1 MSFLNPIRRA
11 TSRTLR
17 SFRFS
22 SYCAIEILTWTIN
35 WCIEMEVNA
44 RKSLLSLLLLTKNR
58 AAMSEMRRG
67 EPMSSLH
74 SKPKQERFCMIQG
87 RVCAFLQFTKGGFC
101 GIMMGEKNPDRSVG
115 YENGICALQR

>member
-1 MSFLNPIRRA
+1 MVDGDGGEGA
-11 TSRTLR
+11 
-17 SFRFS
+17 
-22 SYCAIEILTWTIN
+22 
-35 WCIEMEVNA
+35 EVLA
-44 RKSLLSLLLLTKNR
+44 QLVALTKNR
-58 AAMSEMRRG
+58 AAISEMRRG
-67 EPMSSLH
+67 EPRSSLY